1 MRRSVCAVYR
11 VIFHMEHQDTGQVTC
26 ASGPLRA
33 PNVCLNVSTRMT
45 LRADKPT
52 VLIVDDNADAV
63 AALAQILEYEGYGV
77 ATAYD
82 GFEALEYLGDHS
94 PPQLIILDLMMPVMN
109 GWQLRTELGK
119 LPAVANVPIV
129 IMTALAEA
137 AEIEADAIVA
147 KPINVK
153 RLLGIMERLL
163 TRRADTS
170 GSSSTA

>member
-1 MRRSVCAVYR
+1 
-11 VIFHMEHQDTGQVTC
+11 
-26 ASGPLRA
+26 
-33 PNVCLNVSTRMT
+33 
-45 LRADKPT
+45 
-52 VLIVDDNADAV
+52 
-63 AALAQILEYEGYGV
+63 
-77 ATAYD
+77 
-82 GFEALEYLGDHS
+82 
-94 PPQLIILDLMMPVMN
+94 MMPVMN